1 MNKNKFK
8 KDERKGK
15 GTGTLCLTGQKF
27 HEICWEKK
35 ENRLEEGKCR
45 EQHD

>member
-15 GTGTLCLTGQKF
+15 DRKGDRYFMLDRAK
-27 HEICWEKK
+27 IP
-35 ENRLEEGKCR
+35 
-45 EQHD
+45 